1 MKVFFSGSIRGGRD
15 MLPVYNHICN
25 LLYNH
30 GFRVMS
36 WHVVDSNLEDT
47 ESEMSEQEIF
57 KRDAGL
63 IDMSDL
69 LIAEVSVPSIGV
81 GYEICHA
88 ISKNVP
94 VICLH
99 KSGSNVSSMV
109 LGNTYDKLIVAQYLN
124 TDELNKIIQN
134 SITSITSEEN
144 LSSQ

>member
-25 LLYNH
+25 FLYNN

-36 WHVVDSNLEDT
+36 WYVVDSNLEDT
-47 ESEMSEQEIF
+47 ESEMSEQEVYN
-57 KRDAGL
+57 RDAGL
-63 IDMSDL
+63 IDKSDL

-81 GYEICHA
+81 GYEICYA
-88 ISKNVP
+88 ISKNLP
-94 VICLH
+94 VICLY